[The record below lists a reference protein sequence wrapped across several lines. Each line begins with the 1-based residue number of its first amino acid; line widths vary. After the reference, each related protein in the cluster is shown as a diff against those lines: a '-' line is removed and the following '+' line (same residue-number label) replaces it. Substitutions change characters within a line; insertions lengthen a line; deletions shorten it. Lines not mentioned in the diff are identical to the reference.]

1 MRIRIITDDL
11 TSALDGAACFA
22 GAGRATAALVRADD
36 LGTDDAVASFDT
48 DTHAHPA
55 GGTAAS
61 VVQAALAWRGADIP
75 VFQLDSVP
83 HGHVA
88 RDCLTAHA
96 VSGRRKLLI
105 APAFP
110 AAGRT
115 MVEGIVGIHGMRG
128 RSDT

>member
-11 TSALDGAACFA
+11 TSALDGAVCFA
-22 GAGRATAALVRADD
+22 GAGRTTAVLARADD
-36 LGTDDAVASFDT
+36 LGTDDAVARFDT
-48 DTHAHPA
+48 DTRAHPA
-55 GGTAAS
+55 GGKAAS
-61 VVQAALAWRGADIP
+61 VVKAALAWRDADIQ
-75 VFQLDSVP
+75 VLQFDSVP

-96 VSGRRKLLI
+96 VSGRRKSLI

-115 MVEGIVGIHGMRG
+115 MVDGIVGIHGMRG
-128 RSDT
+128 RADT